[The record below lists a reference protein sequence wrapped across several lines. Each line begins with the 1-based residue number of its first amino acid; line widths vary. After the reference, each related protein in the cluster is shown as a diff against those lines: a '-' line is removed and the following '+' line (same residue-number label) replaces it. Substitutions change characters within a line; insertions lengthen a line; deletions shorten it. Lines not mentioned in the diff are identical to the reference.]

1 MYIKLYTIQ
10 FLNDLRYQ
18 KLRAFLTLFGLVW
31 GTTAILTL
39 IAISD
44 AQKRNM
50 LLQLKSIGENVVMIW
65 PGRTTLPY
73 KGFGRGRRVRFYPE
87 DVQRLRESVPGIDLI
102 SGEISMWDEVSARY
116 KKVEDGINLAGVEPD
131 WGELRNIYPAENGRF
146 IQPTDIVQK
155 RRVVFIGNELKET
168 FFGSEDAIGKLMYIN
183 KIPFQVIGVMQ
194 PKYEQ
199 SRHMGKDSR
208 KAFIPLSTL
217 ILMLN
222 KTRLESISYRPK
234 NVLEGDFVLAN
245 IKTTIAQLRSYHPD
259 DKNALHIWDTGDH
272 GKWIA
277 NFAIGIQLFFGIV
290 GLFTVIVAG
299 IGVANIM
306 NVIVEERTREIGIK
320 MALGMKRRIILIQF
334 MFETFLMT
342 FLGGCIGLGVSMMI
356 CYFLGR
362 AELENIGKPYV
373 TVDAALIA
381 VSILGTVA
389 FVAGVFP
396 ARRAATLEPVEA
408 LRWQG

>member
-44 AQKRNM
+44 AQKQNM
-50 LLQLKSIGENVVMIW
+50 LRQLKSIGENVVMIW
-65 PGRTTLPY
+65 PGRTTMPY
-73 KGFGRGRRVRFYPE
+73 KGFGSGRRVKFYPE
-87 DVQRLRESVPGIDLI
+87 DIERLRDSIPGIDLI
-102 SGEISMWDEVSARY
+102 SGEISMWDEISARY
-116 KKVEDGINLAGVEPD
+116 KKVEDGINLVGVEPD
-131 WGELRNIYPAENGRF
+131 WGTLRNVFPAENGRF
-146 IQPTDIVQK
+146 IQPNDINRK

-168 FFGSEDAIGKLMYIN
+168 FFGSEEAIGKQFYIN
-183 KIPFQVIGVMQ
+183 KVPFQVVGVMQ
-194 PKYEQ
+194 PKYEK

-208 KAFIPLSTL
+208 KAFIPLTTM

-222 KTRLESISYRPK
+222 KTKLGSIVYRPK
-234 NVLEGDFVLAN
+234 NILEGNFVMAN
-245 IKTTIAQLRSYHPD
+245 IRTSIAQMRSYHPE

-277 NFAIGIQLFFGIV
+277 NFAFGIQLFFGIV

-306 NVIVEERTREIGIK
+306 HVIVEERTREIGVK
-320 MALGMKRRIILIQF
+320 MALGMKRRVVLLQF
-334 MFETFLMT
+334 MFETFLLT
-342 FLGGCIGLGVSMMI
+342 FLGGCVGLVISMLI
-356 CYFLGR
+356 CYFLGK
-362 AELENIGKPYV
+362 AELENIGTPVV
-373 TVDAALIA
+373 TLNAALVGI
-381 VSILGTVA
+381 SILGSVA
-389 FVAGVFP
+389 FVAGFFP
-396 ARRAATLEPVEA
+396 AQRAASLEPVEA